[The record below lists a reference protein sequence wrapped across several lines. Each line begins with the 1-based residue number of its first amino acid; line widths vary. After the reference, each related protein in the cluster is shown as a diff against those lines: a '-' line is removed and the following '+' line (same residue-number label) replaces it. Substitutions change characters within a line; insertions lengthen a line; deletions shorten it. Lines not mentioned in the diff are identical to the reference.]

1 MDTQNKTTAPEDVK
15 TIDLLEVA
23 INIWKLKYV
32 IILLT
37 AVFLAFG
44 FFQAR
49 NEKPAYMTSVW
60 VRLPQYVNTQ
70 TVNTAMQYANG
81 NMLRNL
87 YIQQGINPDDPTI
100 DVVASVVD
108 KSSIIK
114 LQFIGENPQDIK
126 NFADLYQVAYVN
138 GVNQFVNED
147 VLVDLETLKAQGV
160 NGATVNIPAKLGQA
174 EVIKDG
180 AVPTADINAGA
191 KQMKVIKFGL
201 LGFFLGI
208 GLGVLRYGYREI
220 RKVK

>member
-1 MDTQNKTTAPEDVK
+1 MDTQNKSTASEDIK

-23 INIWKLKYV
+23 KNIWKLKYV
-32 IILLT
+32 IILFT
-37 AVFLAFG
+37 AAFLAFG
-44 FFQAR
+44 FFQAK
-49 NEKPAYMTSVW
+49 NEKPVYMTSVW

-87 YIQQGINPDDPTI
+87 YIQQGIDPDNPTI
-100 DVVASVVD
+100 NVVASVMD

-114 LQFIGENPQDIK
+114 LQFVGENPQDIK
-126 NFADLYQVAYVN
+126 NFADLYQAAYVN

-147 VLVDLETLKAQGV
+147 VLVDLEMLKAQGANGTIV
-160 NGATVNIPAKLGQA
+160 NVPARLGQA

-180 AVPTADINAGA
+180 AVPTVDINTGA
-191 KQMKVIKFGL
+191 KNMKVIKLGL

-208 GLGVLRYGYREI
+208 GLGVLRYGL
-220 RKVK
+220 VKLKE